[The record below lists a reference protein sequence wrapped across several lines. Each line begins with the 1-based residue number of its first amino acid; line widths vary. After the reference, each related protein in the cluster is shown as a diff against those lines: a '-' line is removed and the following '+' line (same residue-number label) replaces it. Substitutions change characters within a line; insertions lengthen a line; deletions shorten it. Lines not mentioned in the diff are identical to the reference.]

1 MRSEPSSC
9 LSEWWGHKPRR
20 QERNPSPWSLW
31 DLLPSTRVA
40 IALFQSLPRRDPD
53 SDVTKRVEGLYHTIL
68 IIMQYILL
76 PTTYYAKGILF
87 EFGVDLCVVVR
98 AEVLPLLRIRAV
110 SRWATAFSSLLPC
123 CQTPQP
129 QETELASLAGGDL
142 LEALKQ

>member
-1 MRSEPSSC
+1 
-9 LSEWWGHKPRR
+9 
-20 QERNPSPWSLW
+20 
-31 DLLPSTRVA
+31 
-40 IALFQSLPRRDPD
+40 
-53 SDVTKRVEGLYHTIL
+53 
-68 IIMQYILL
+68 MQYILL